1 MTDPNAT
8 PSPYGEPT
16 PPPAGGPTPP
26 PRTGPVNYGQQRP
39 MPPGYGQ
46 PGYGQPGYGQPPHG
60 RPGGLSSDDVM
71 WGSAAHWSSFVAAL
85 IALGFLGPLII
96 MLTKGNESPWV
107 RRNAVESLNFQLS
120 TLAYGLVS
128 LALCF
133 VLIGFVL
140 LPIVGVLWLA
150 GTIIG
155 SVKAARGEE
164 YRYPVTVRLVH

>member
-46 PGYGQPGYGQPPHG
+46 PGYGQPGYGQPPHA

-120 TLAYGLVS
+120 ILLYLIVS
-128 LALCF
+128 G
-133 VLIGFVL
+133 VLIIAVIGFVL
-140 LPIVGVLWLA
+140 LPIVGLTWLVC
-150 GTIIG
+150 TIIA

-164 YRYPVTVRLVH
+164 YHYPVTIRLVH

>member
-16 PPPAGGPTPP
+16 PPPSAGGPTPP

-46 PGYGQPGYGQPPHG
+46 PPSGYGQPSPPRH
-60 RPGGLSSDDVM
+60 GGLSSDDVM
-71 WGSAAHWSSFVAAL
+71 WGSAAHWSSFVAAV

-120 TLAYGLVS
+120 MLAYGLVS

-150 GTIIG
+150 CTIIG

-164 YRYPVTVRLVH
+164 YSYPVTVRLVH

>member
-46 PGYGQPGYGQPPHG
+46 PPPAYGQPQPA

-71 WGSAAHWSSFVAAL
+71 WGSAAHWSSFVAAV
-85 IALGFLGPLII
+85 IALAFLGPLII

-120 TLAYGLVS
+120 ILAYGLVS

-140 LPIVGVLWLA
+140 LPIVGVLWLVC
-150 GTIIG
+150 TIIG

-164 YRYPVTVRLVH
+164 YRYPVTVRLVN

>member
-8 PSPYGEPT
+8 PPPYGESTPPSHGQPT
-16 PPPAGGPTPP
+16 PPPAGNQSPA
-26 PRTGPVNYGQQRP
+26 
-39 MPPGYGQ
+39 
-46 PGYGQPGYGQPPHG
+46 
-60 RPGGLSSDDVM
+60 RPGGIPGDEQV
-71 WGSAAHWSSFVAAL
+71 WGSAAHWSSFVAAAV
-85 IALGFLGPLII
+85 ALAFLGPLIV

>member
-46 PGYGQPGYGQPPHG
+46 PPHA

-71 WGSAAHWSSFVAAL
+71 WGSAAHWSSFVAAV

-140 LPIVGVLWLA
+140 LPIVGVVWLA
-150 GTIIG
+150 CTIIG

-164 YRYPVTVRLVH
+164 YRYPVTVRLVR